1 MLTGDTRETAA
12 VFVAKHLI
20 AERARFQVYDP
31 QVPASQMYEDIKYYN
46 AAEGVD
52 NVEKLVTME
61 LDVYLRGVQ
70 RRSCNCH
77 HH

>member
-1 MLTGDTRETAA
+1 MNEYQKKRFDTRETAA

-20 AERARFQVYDP
+20 AERARLEVYDP
-31 QVPASQMYEDIKYYN
+31 QVPASQRYN